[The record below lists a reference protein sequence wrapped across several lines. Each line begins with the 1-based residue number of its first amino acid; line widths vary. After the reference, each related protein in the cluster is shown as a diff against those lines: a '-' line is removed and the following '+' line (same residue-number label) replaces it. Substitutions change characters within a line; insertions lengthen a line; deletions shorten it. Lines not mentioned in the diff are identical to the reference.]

1 MEFSSHFECI
11 FFLIGHSL
19 VFLNMRLVSR
29 ASVKIFKIKCVV
41 VCLMFPRGARPWSF
55 LLAAVLTLLNYVPDL
70 FETCTFTWDVLPVIS
85 NKCGDIS

>member
-1 MEFSSHFECI
+1 
-11 FFLIGHSL
+11 
-19 VFLNMRLVSR
+19 
-29 ASVKIFKIKCVV
+29 
-41 VCLMFPRGARPWSF
+41 MFPRGARPWSF